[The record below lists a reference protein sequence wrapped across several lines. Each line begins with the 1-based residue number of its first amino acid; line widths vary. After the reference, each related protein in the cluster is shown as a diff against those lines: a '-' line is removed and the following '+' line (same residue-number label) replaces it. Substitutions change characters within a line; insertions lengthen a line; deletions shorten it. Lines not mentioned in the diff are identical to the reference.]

1 MKIFPPEY
9 VTKEKGHGRIEVRKI
24 RVSTG
29 LNDYVTFPYVA
40 QVCRI
45 DRITYKLDGELL
57 RQETVY
63 GITSVPPEKADAKR
77 LLSLNRG
84 HWCIENR
91 LHWVRDVTFDE
102 DRSQIR
108 TGQGPRAMATLR
120 NLAISLFRLHNMN
133 NIAQALRSFGR
144 NPERALQL
152 LGL

>member
-24 RVSTG
+24 RTSTA

-40 QVCRI
+40 QVFRVE
-45 DRITYKLDGELL
+45 RITYKLNGELL
-57 RQETVY
+57 RQEVVC
-63 GITSVPPEKADAKR
+63 GITSIPPEKADAKR
-77 LLSLNRG
+77 LLALNRG

-108 TGQGPRAMATLR
+108 TGQGPQTMATLR
-120 NLAISLFRLHNMN
+120 NLAISLFRLQKVN
-133 NIAQALRSFGR
+133 NIAQALRSCGR
-144 NPERALQL
+144 KPERALQY